1 VSLSEFLIANNTPAL
16 TKIPHPLFLIWGIQE
31 SCWLFRDVECYNV
44 LYSLGAA
51 KRSAHMMT
59 AGQQL
64 RGRYTTDDAPSP
76 PIAVGDAR
84 AAIESALRAF
94 YKSSGRTNSQ
104 NDREGIK
111 LEGISE
117 TCGQLRDVVAT
128 GETACQARGLRLAR
142 RRRERDYSFGLSAG
156 ALQERKAALEQTLR
170 VNRSLLW
177 GSSSSVFR
185 TLFAESE
192 EEGAVQKGEEW
203 GHIHIALD
211 GLAALSSMMRHAA
224 ANFSRGQEDDFAPGG
239 SATRQISLSLD
250 PALSPECLVSWA
262 AQSAGVCVEPSS
274 PMRDTRLPAEDDARL
289 FTRMSRILCLQNA
302 CWDVSEA
309 DRGDTTS

>member
-1 VSLSEFLIANNTPAL
+1 
-16 TKIPHPLFLIWGIQE
+16 
-31 SCWLFRDVECYNV
+31 
-44 LYSLGAA
+44 
-51 KRSAHMMT
+51 MMT
-59 AGQQL
+59 AEQQL

-128 GETACQARGLRLAR
+128 GETACLARGLRLAR
-142 RRRERDYSFGLSAG
+142 RRRERDFSLGLSAG

-177 GSSSSVFR
+177 GSYSSVFR

-192 EEGAVQKGEEW
+192 GEGAVQKGEEG
-203 GHIHIALD
+203 GHIHIAMD
-211 GLAALSSMMRHAA
+211 GLAAFSSMMRHAA
-224 ANFSRGQEDDFAPGG
+224 ANFSRGQEDDFAPSIG
-239 SATRQISLSLD
+239 SASRQISLSLD

-262 AQSAGVCVEPSS
+262 AQSTGVFVEPSS
-274 PMRDTRLPAEDDARL
+274 QIRDTRLPAEDNARL

-302 CWDVSEA
+302 CWDASEA
-309 DRGDTTS
+309 DLGDTTS